1 MARARN
7 IKPGFFT
14 NELLGTYDPIV
25 CLTFAGLWCL
35 ADKDGRMEDRPLR
48 IKAELFPYREGIDV
62 NGYLTVL
69 QRDGF
74 IDRYVVDGVGYIQV
88 RSFAKHQSPHHTERP
103 KGYPSNPQ
111 ESQCS
116 QTECVLAPLSNGES
130 TVPTRSD
137 SLIHGFTDSL
147 IPDSP
152 NQEQSATPSAADA
165 PSLASGGKSKKP
177 RAVGQKATLQTLPE
191 WLTAC
196 EASGEPAMPITDPIR
211 EWAAEAGIP
220 KEYLK
225 LSWQVFTRDWATK
238 KPQKDWRATFR
249 NAVRQNWM
257 KLWYFHADGDCR
269 LTTAGEQERRAHE

>member
-1 MARARN
+1 MPLYVADYVADTPYLTTEQHGAYLLLLMAYWRNGPPPDNDAILSSLVKMPPNAWSISRAVLVQ
-7 IKPGFFT
+7 FF
-14 NELLGTYDPIV
+14 EV
-25 CLTFAGLWCL
+25 CDGYWIHKRVEQEIEKAKKNRAAAHDKAVKGALARWAKQK
-35 ADKDGRMEDRPLR
+35 ADKMLGALPEHVPMQC
-48 IKAELFPYREGIDV
+48 A
-62 NGYLTVL
+62 
-69 QRDGF
+69 
-74 IDRYVVDGVGYIQV
+74 
-88 RSFAKHQSPHHTERP
+88 SPS
-103 KGYPSNPQ
+103 PS
-111 ESQCS
+111 
-116 QTECVLAPLSNGES
+116 
-130 TVPTRSD
+130 PTQANT
-137 SLIHGFTDSL
+137 H
-147 IPDSP
+147 
-152 NQEQSATPSAADA
+152 QEQSATPPAADA

>member
-35 ADKDGRMEDRPLR
+35 ADKEGRMEDRPLR

-62 NGYLTVL
+62 NRYLTVL

-111 ESQCS
+111 ESQGS
-116 QTECVLAPLSNGES
+116 QAECVLAPLSNGES

-137 SLIHGFTDSL
+137 SLIHGFIDSL
-147 IPDSP
+147 IPDS
-152 NQEQSATPSAADA
+152 QTQKQSATPPAADA
-165 PSLASGGKSKKP
+165 PDKAAIQKEHTPYQAIVDSYNATCGELYGHVTKITDKRK
-177 RAVGQKATLQTLPE
+177 RAIKARWLEDPSNEDPDRRTNALEYWQRYYRKATRVEFFLKAARGENKGEHAGWRPSFDFLMRQDT
-191 WLTAC
+191 WL
-196 EASGEPAMPITDPIR
+196 GVR
-211 EWAAEAGIP
+211 EGRF
-220 KEYLK
+220 
-225 LSWQVFTRDWATK
+225 Q
-238 KPQKDWRATFR
+238 
-249 NAVRQNWM
+249 
-257 KLWYFHADGDCR
+257 
-269 LTTAGEQERRAHE
+269 